1 MAPTGFLGQPIVG
14 QDISA
19 FLSPA
24 EVHNLDC
31 WDLCKFQ
38 QLGGLDPSVAG
49 DYLVVLVDQDRICK
63 TKFLDSRADLSDLF
77 ARMGP
82 SVPRIRF
89 QETFGYLP
97 DHVP

>member
-1 MAPTGFLGQPIVG
+1 VAPTGFLGQPIVG

-49 DYLVVLVDQDRICK
+49 DYLVALVYQDRIGK
-63 TKFLDSRADLSDLF
+63 TKFLDGGGYLFGLF
-77 ARMGP
+77 AGVRP
-82 SVPRIRF
+82 CVAWIRF
-89 QETFGYLP
+89 QLRNFAI
-97 DHVP
+97 DD